1 MKKKRGNKKHKLKE
15 QKNTLHAIEML
26 HKARNNAIKFLDL
39 QWNLKQ
45 NVKQPKEQDL
55 KY

>member
-1 MKKKRGNKKHKLKE
+1 MKKKRGNKKHKSKE
-15 QKNTLHAIEML
+15 QKNTLYTIEML

-39 QWNLKQ
+39 QLNLKQ
-45 NVKQPKEQDL
+45 NMKQPKEQDF